1 MNHRKQQTQS
11 NKEDSKMTTTT
22 KPVRFNKM
30 NAASSLFALVTSP
43 DYDRGE
49 KTARQ
54 AFLERAEELA
64 QLTARGASTYY
75 QNLLNESQGKGAY
88 RYNKTARQVG
98 DVKEVVAVD
107 QPRWMVVD
115 GEGKEVSAFASRS
128 AAQSEAKSTG
138 MKWADRNKA

>member
-1 MNHRKQQTQS
+1 
-11 NKEDSKMTTTT
+11 MTTTT

-30 NAASSLFALVTSP
+30 NAARSLFALVTSP

-98 DVKEVVAVD
+98 DVKEVVAEVVAVD

-115 GEGKEVSAFASRS
+115 GEGKEVSAFATRS